1 MASKMDMGHV
11 CENELAIMLSLCGI
25 EEKNREKAE
34 RMAMVALWC
43 VQYSPEDRPLMSTVV
58 KMLERSMDIP
68 PPPFPFEQ
76 LVSPIPTLNLHNG
89 THEDSDT
96 SSSWTNTLEKSNSN
110 PVHTALEIELA
121 T

>member
-1 MASKMDMGHV
+1 
-11 CENELAIMLSLCGI
+11 
-25 EEKNREKAE
+25 
-34 RMAMVALWC
+34 
-43 VQYSPEDRPLMSTVV
+43 MSTVV
-58 KMLERSMDIP
+58 KMLERSMDTP

-76 LVSPIPTLNLHNG
+76 LVSPTPTLNLHNG

-110 PVHTALEIELA
+110 PVHNALEIELA